1 MLSTALNAL
10 ALLRFGM
17 GRGLGFFQMLV
28 LLAVVGGIVWA
39 LTRPREPERPKD

>member
-1 MLSTALNAL
+1 MLSAGLNAM
-10 ALLRFGM
+10 ALVRVGL
-17 GRGLGFFQMLV
+17 GRGLGYFQLLV